1 MKNAAIV
8 CTHLLNYAHQFVP
21 SLTDADLA
29 VSREPGAKTIGWLL
43 GHLCVTGDFVRRKSG
58 RSALTPKEWGPLYG
72 PGSKA
77 SASASDYPP
86 MAVLVKSLNDIYSDL
101 ASFAPTLEEEIL
113 ARPNPYEPATG
124 TYRTLGE
131 FAGWIM
137 TGHLG
142 YHLGQ
147 LSELRRNS

>member
-1 MKNAAIV
+1 MKNAATV
-8 CTHLLNYAHQFVP
+8 CTHLLNYSHQFVP

-29 VSREPGAKTIGWLL
+29 VSVAPGAKTIGWLL

-58 RSALTPKEWGPLYG
+58 RPPLTPKEWGPIYA

-77 SASASDYPP
+77 SANAADYPP
-86 MAVLVKSLNDIYSDL
+86 MAVLIKTFNDVYSDL
-101 ASFAPTLEEEIL
+101 ASVVPTLGKETL
-113 ARPNPYEPATG
+113 VKPNPYDRAIG
-124 TYRTLGE
+124 TYPTLGE

-147 LSELRRNS
+147 LSEMKRS